1 MDSHSA
7 GTRQGILEAA
17 ENQFAWHGYE
27 GAHLQIIA
35 SQAGVQKTAIY
46 YYFPSKAA
54 LYNAVLKNILE
65 HFESVISQV
74 ISGSGCHAERLSNLV
89 DAFND
94 IFAERRNY
102 SKIMVRLFVDSP
114 DVLQEDI
121 YAPVHRLVAQILR
134 FIREGKEQGVFT
146 KASARHFL
154 QSAVGAMIFHYA
166 SGTFGA
172 AMLGVEDI
180 FSESAVTWRR
190 RENRSMALRALLR
203 EPPADS

>member
-7 GTRQGILEAA
+7 GTRQGILNAA
-17 ENQFAWHGYE
+17 EKEFAWHGYE
-27 GAHLQIIA
+27 GAHLQFIA

-54 LYNAVLKNILE
+54 LYTAVLKSILE
-65 HFESVISQV
+65 HFEAVLSQV
-74 ISGSGCHAERLSNLV
+74 ISSSGSHAEKLSTLM

-94 IFAERRNY
+94 VFAERPTY
-102 SKIMVRLFVDSP
+102 SKILMRLFVDSS
-114 DVLQEDI
+114 DMLQEDI
-121 YAPVHRLVAQILR
+121 YVYVQRPVAQILR
-134 FIREGKEQGVFT
+134 FIREGKERGVFT
-146 KASARHFL
+146 RASARHFL

-166 SGTFGA
+166 SGAFGA

-190 RENRSMALRALLR
+190 RENRNMVLRAMLR

>member
-7 GTRQGILEAA
+7 GTRQGILDAA
-17 ENQFAWHGYE
+17 ENEFAWHGYE

-65 HFESVISQV
+65 HFESVLSQV
-74 ISGSGCHAERLSNLV
+74 ISGSGSHAEKLSNLV

-94 IFAERRNY
+94 IFAERPTY
-102 SKIMVRLFVDSP
+102 SKIIVRFFVDSP
-114 DVLQEDI
+114 GVLQDDI
-121 YAPVHRLVAQILR
+121 HVYVHRPVAQILS

-154 QSAVGAMIFHYA
+154 QSAVGAMVFHYA
-166 SGTFGA
+166 SGAFGA

-190 RENRSMALRALLR
+190 RENRNMALRALLR

>member
-1 MDSHSA
+1 MDSHSV
-7 GTRQGILEAA
+7 GTRQGILDAA
-17 ENQFAWHGYE
+17 EKEFAWHGYE

-65 HFESVISQV
+65 HFESVLSRV
-74 ISGSGCHAERLSNLV
+74 ISGSGSHAEKLSNLV

-94 IFAERRNY
+94 IFAERPTY
-102 SKIMVRLFVDSP
+102 SKIIVRFFVDSP

-121 YAPVHRLVAQILR
+121 QVYVHRPVGQILR

-154 QSAVGAMIFHYA
+154 QSAVGAMVFHYA
-166 SGTFGA
+166 SGAFGA

-190 RENRSMALRALLR
+190 RENRNMALRALLR

>member
-7 GTRQGILEAA
+7 STRQGILDAA
-17 ENQFAWHGYE
+17 ESEFAWHGYE

-35 SQAGVQKTAIY
+35 SHAGVQKTAIY
-46 YYFPSKAA
+46 YYFASKAA

-65 HFESVISQV
+65 HFEAVLSRVIAGR
-74 ISGSGCHAERLSNLV
+74 GSHAEKLSRLV

-94 IFAERRNY
+94 IFAERPTY
-102 SKIMVRLFVDSP
+102 SKILVRLFVDSP

-121 YAPVHRLVAQILR
+121 HAYVHRPVEKILR

-166 SGTFGA
+166 SGAFGA

-190 RENRSMALRALLR
+190 RENRNMALRALLR